1 MAPVLKVRPSVQGDV
16 LQDFLPV
23 FRYSMSPQI
32 AMPMKSFWKGQENP
46 KLGYVLILCRMC
58 FFSFSRWKVSSVTYL
73 PVNWPRTGV
82 ANILSTWLVILLQWL
97 VSGDHH
103 YALQSSSH
111 FVPAP
116 RGLPTCFFPRPPRPQ
131 SFTHVPSRLLTTC

>member
-58 FFSFSRWKVSSVTYL
+58 FFFFFQMESVQCNL
-73 PVNWPRTGV
+73 PASELAKDR
-82 ANILSTWLVILLQWL
+82 
-97 VSGDHH
+97 SG
-103 YALQSSSH
+103 
-111 FVPAP
+111 
-116 RGLPTCFFPRPPRPQ
+116 
-131 SFTHVPSRLLTTC
+131 